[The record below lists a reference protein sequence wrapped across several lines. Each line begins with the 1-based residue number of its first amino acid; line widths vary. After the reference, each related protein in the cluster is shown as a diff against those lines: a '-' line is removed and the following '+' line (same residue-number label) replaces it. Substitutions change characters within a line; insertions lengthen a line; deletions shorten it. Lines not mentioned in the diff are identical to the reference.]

1 MENSITTRTQTIDR
15 LEKRCQELEAQNH
28 ALQEVVRLDK
38 EMMEVIPS
46 SLLMIDRRLRVVSAN
61 RNFLEKARRTE
72 SHTVGRRVSEV
83 FAPAVLT
90 YTNLEEKVKEV
101 FDSDK
106 PFSGGQ
112 MTGLPGLHG
121 RIYFYRLTPL
131 RNETGIGQHVMLL
144 MEDVTEQE
152 RLGEEVRRA
161 ERHLASVVESANDVV
176 VSMDASGCITTWN
189 RAGEDISG
197 YQSSEVKGQHLVTLC
212 VEEDRETMGDMLNR
226 LVQHGGI
233 EKEETSLATKG
244 GQELPVAWACSPMRD
259 DEGGLVGIVGVGRD
273 LTERRQL
280 QAQVIQSA
288 KMASLG
294 VMAGGIAHEIRNPLA
309 ISSAAAQ
316 LLLDEPENEQLHAEC
331 AQRIYSGIQRASY
344 IIENL
349 LKFARP
355 PEQRL
360 VAVDVNEAL
369 EGTLVL
375 VANQITLQRIE
386 LEKAFT
392 SRRPWVWGNKSLLQ
406 QVFSNLIL
414 NACKAMPDGG
424 QLTISTRFADD
435 EQVEILF
442 ADSGGGIPADDQA
455 LIFDP
460 FFTTMP
466 VGQGTGLGLT
476 ISYGIIQQ
484 FRGMVEVES
493 EVGQGSTFTVTLPLM
508 DEGQDHPTE
517 EEDG

>member
-1 MENSITTRTQTIDR
+1 MVDSRTTDAQTIDR

-28 ALQEVVRLDK
+28 ALRESVRLDK

-61 RNFLEKARRTE
+61 RNFLEKARR
-72 SHTVGRRVSEV
+72 SKANTVGQKVGEV
-83 FAPAVLT
+83 FAPAVLA
-90 YTNLEEKVKEV
+90 YTSLEEKVKEV
-101 FDSDK
+101 FDSGR
-106 PFSGGQ
+106 PFGGDQ
-112 MTGLPGLHG
+112 MTRLPGLHG
-121 RIYFYRLTPL
+121 RVYFYRLTPL
-131 RNETGIGQHVMLL
+131 RDEAGTMQHVMLL
-144 MEDVTEQE
+144 MEDVTEQK

-161 ERHLASVVESANDVV
+161 ERHLASVVESANDIV
-176 VSMDASGCITTWN
+176 VSMDAGGRITTWN
-189 RAGEDISG
+189 RAAEHISD
-197 YQSSEVKGQHLVTLC
+197 YRSSKVVGQHLATLC
-212 VEEDRETMGDMLNR
+212 VKEQQETMRDMLDR
-226 LVQHGGI
+226 LVRHGGI
-233 EKEETSLATKG
+233 EKEETLLATKA
-244 GQELPVAWACSPMRD
+244 GQEIPVAWACSPMRD
-259 DEGGLVGIVGVGRD
+259 DEGAIVGIVGVGRD

-316 LLLDEPENEQLHAEC
+316 LLLDEPENTQLHAEC
-331 AQRIYSGIQRASY
+331 AERIHSGIQRASY

-355 PEQRL
+355 PEQRMT
-360 VAVDVNEAL
+360 AVDINESL
-369 EGTLVL
+369 DGTLNL
-375 VANQITLQRIE
+375 LANQIMVQRIE
-386 LEKAFT
+386 LEKAFN

-414 NACKAMPDGG
+414 NACNAMPDAGR
-424 QLTISTRFADD
+424 LTVTTGSDD
-435 EQVEILF
+435 EQVKILF
-442 ADSGGGIPADDQA
+442 GDTGCGIHPEDQS

-476 ISYGIIQQ
+476 ITYGIIQQ
-484 FRGMVEVES
+484 HGGTVEVES
-493 EVGQGSTFTVTLPLM
+493 IVGKGSTFTVTLPLM
-508 DEGQDHPTE
+508 NDEQE
-517 EEDG
+517 NQQ